1 MSNLAETMEGSLEK
15 NDFMDVFYTN
25 FMDKLIAPVSG
36 EVPAGAA
43 AAKGAKQAAASSK
56 ISSSGQAALDS
67 SATKNAAGS
76 SSSSSSSSV
85 PASTIGLIVD
95 LLCFCVQH
103 HQYFAKYHVLR
114 WVAES
119 CCSWGCL
126 GPWPLLP
133 CCSRWRGNEQW
144 HVSASCTHVSAGCPR
159 PCATWPLLPSWM
171 SAVHTALEEGRRC
184 YGGL

>member
-1 MSNLAETMEGSLEK
+1 MEGSLEK

-36 EVPAGAA
+36 EVPGGAA

-56 ISSSGQAALDS
+56 SSGGKAAVDS
-67 SATKNAAGS
+67 STMSNAA
-76 SSSSSSSSV
+76 SSSSSSV

-114 WVAES
+114 
-119 CCSWGCL
+119 
-126 GPWPLLP
+126 
-133 CCSRWRGNEQW
+133 
-144 HVSASCTHVSAGCPR
+144 
-159 PCATWPLLPSWM
+159 
-171 SAVHTALEEGRRC
+171 
-184 YGGL
+184 